1 MVRSEGWWDTLLF
14 RARRAMPLSSFFER
28 SRFVFAP
35 ASLSSVR
42 VTGRGAGRGLRA
54 VARGEARRWARFCSP
69 VAGALDGLPVRIE
82 VGQNVGA
89 HLLRF
94 DCRAWDVC
102 VKVSALA
109 NAATQAAAGQAGA
122 QAGGQ
127 CAVLSCDLAGGSEL
141 VAGLAHL

>member
-1 MVRSEGWWDTLLF
+1 M
-14 RARRAMPLSSFFER
+14 
-28 SRFVFAP
+28 
-35 ASLSSVR
+35 
-42 VTGRGAGRGLRA
+42 
-54 VARGEARRWARFCSP
+54 ARGEARRWARFCSP

-109 NAATQAAAGQAGA
+109 NAAAQAAAGQGRRT
-122 QAGGQ
+122 GGW
-127 CAVLSCDLAGGSEL
+127 AVGSAL
-141 VAGLAHL
+141 LRSGRRL

>member
-1 MVRSEGWWDTLLF
+1 MF
-14 RARRAMPLSSFFER
+14 RARRAMPERSFRER
-28 SRFVFAP
+28 SRFVLAP
-35 ASLSSVR
+35 ANLSSVR
-42 VTGRGAGRGLRA
+42 VTGRGAGRGRRA
-54 VARGEARRWARFCSP
+54 VARGEARWAWLCSP

-109 NAATQAAAGQAGA
+109 NAAAQAAAGQGRRT
-122 QAGGQ
+122 GGW
-127 CAVLSCDLAGGSEL
+127 AVGSAL
-141 VAGLAHL
+141 LRSGRRL